1 MKQKRAIRVLSL
13 LLAAVWLLPA
23 SAHAQTLF
31 SDNFEDGTLA
41 PWTTSNTNRSGVS
54 NAPGFQGSGA
64 FGAFTRYNT
73 VTVTSPAIDASAAP
87 EARLDIWIRRGADF
101 FSEDTDTNED
111 LVLEYQRADSTWV
124 PLRTY
129 LGSGTNGEVFNE
141 TFILPPDARHGAL
154 RIRLRQTNGSGV
166 GFDWW
171 HFDDVVV
178 TQLPAAG
185 VLGIGTCEDF
195 ENGLSTNW
203 TINQTSGFAGVS
215 SATSQSPTKSL
226 FLNGGVVDVTSNVI
240 DTSGPTFG
248 DLTMWIRRGSDAFS
262 EDPDFNE
269 DLVLEYL
276 DDLGTWIA
284 LETFTG
290 AGTQGQIFTRTYDL
304 PAAGRHAGFRLR
316 YRMTGGSGAPWDY
329 FHIDDVCFDL
339 STDPFLLVTKIA
351 QTISDPFN
359 GTTNPK
365 AVPGA
370 EVRYTISVTNQGLG
384 PVDSDSLVITEVVP
398 ANTDL
403 YVDTTSGDPM
413 QFIDG
418 PTPSGLTPLNYATDV
433 AFSNQPGGGPPYSYV
448 PSGTGFDPNVTGF
461 RIQLQ
466 GVMDGAVGGN
476 NPSFNIRFRVVVE

>member
-1 MKQKRAIRVLSL
+1 MKQKRAYRALSL

-23 SAHAQTLF
+23 AAHAQTLF

-41 PWTTSNTNRSGVS
+41 PWTTTNANRSGVS
-54 NAPGFQGSGA
+54 NSPGFQGGGA
-64 FGAFTRYNT
+64 FGAFTRYDA
-73 VTVTSPAIDASAAP
+73 VTVTSPVIDASAAP

-101 FSEDTDTNED
+101 FSEDTDAGED
-111 LVLEYQRADSTWV
+111 LVLEYQRADSTWSS
-124 PLRTY
+124 LRTY

-154 RIRLRQTNGSGV
+154 RIRFRQTNGSGV

-171 HFDDVVV
+171 HIDDVVI

-215 SATSQSPTKSL
+215 SATSQSPTSSMY
-226 FLNGGVVDVTSNVI
+226 LNGGIVDVTSNVI

-248 DLTMWIRRGSDAFS
+248 DLTMWIRRGSDTFS
-262 EDPDFNE
+262 EDPDVGE

-276 DDLGTWIA
+276 DDLGSWVA

-290 AGTQGQIFTRTYDL
+290 TGSPGQIFARTYDL

-329 FHIDDVCFDL
+329 FHIDDVCFNL

-359 GTTNPK
+359 GTSNPK

-413 QFIDG
+413 QYIEG
-418 PTPSGLTPLNYATDV
+418 PTPSGLTPLNYAADV
-433 AFSNQPGGGPPYSYV
+433 TFSDQPGGGPPYTYV

-461 RIQLQ
+461 QIQLQ
-466 GVMDGAVGGN
+466 GVMNGAVGGN
-476 NPSFNIRFRVVVE
+476 NPSFNIQFRVVVE